1 MHYLVRLI
9 IEADDSATAIDQ
21 AKCAMDA
28 LIEQREFDW
37 YREEGDESAWEGC
50 WKPMPLESNTA
61 KAWIKDAMDSQFAE
75 FNHSMTAI
83 RHMVLNYNNEQI
95 FDEDFGENREMHPS
109 RYYFS
114 KASGY
119 HANASLLYD
128 TYGSA
133 ITSNTDLRSYID
145 QSKSYWVIQVDCHN

>member
-1 MHYLVRLI
+1 MMDLV
-9 IEADDSATAIDQ
+9 EW
-21 AKCAMDA
+21 
-28 LIEQREFDW
+28 REFDW
-37 YREEGDESAWEGC
+37 YQTESADCRWEDC
-50 WKPMPLESNTA
+50 WNPVPLDSDTA

-75 FNHSMTAI
+75 FKHSMTAI
-83 RHMVLNYNNEQI
+83 RHMVLNYDDEQI
-95 FDEDFGENREMHPS
+95 FDEDFGENCETHLS

-128 TYGSA
+128 TYGTA
-133 ITSNTDLRSYID
+133 ITSNTDLRNYID